1 MTKQF
6 PSQKGF
12 ILVTAIILFLILSA
26 MALTIFL
33 VSRNDID
40 QDINKD
46 YYQQAKYTAKT
57 ALALAQ
63 VKILEAHQI
72 KSIEEI
78 DTTLVSI
85 NDSSTPCS
93 ANLFGFNSGDISLL
107 KINDEIPNPWDQHNS
122 YMSKS
127 LLADVPTTT
136 STIKGDSLD
145 ELEQKRLE
153 NFIYYYFISF
163 KSFASSETNTAYSA
177 GQSGYNSSAAL
188 SNNSHNENSSI
199 LPLTIY
205 ACGVYEGS
213 NDKIIV
219 AVQNDILLIK

>member
-33 VSRNDID
+33 VSQNDID

-63 VKILEAHQI
+63 VKILEAHQN

-78 DTTLVSI
+78 ATTVSI

-93 ANLFGFNSGDISLL
+93 ATLFGFNIGEEISLL
-107 KINDEIPNPWDQHNS
+107 NI
-122 YMSKS
+122 
-127 LLADVPTTT
+127 
-136 STIKGDSLD
+136 
-145 ELEQKRLE
+145 R
-153 NFIYYYFISF
+153 
-163 KSFASSETNTAYSA
+163 
-177 GQSGYNSSAAL
+177 
-188 SNNSHNENSSI
+188 
-199 LPLTIY
+199 
-205 ACGVYEGS
+205 
-213 NDKIIV
+213 
-219 AVQNDILLIK
+219 

>member
-1 MTKQF
+1 
-6 PSQKGF
+6 
-12 ILVTAIILFLILSA
+12 

-33 VSRNDID
+33 VSQNDID

-63 VKILEAHQI
+63 VKILEAHQN

-78 DTTLVSI
+78 ATTVSI

-93 ANLFGFNSGDISLL
+93 ATLFGFNIGEEISLL
-107 KINDEIPNPWDQHNS
+107 NINDEILNSWDKHNA

-127 LLADVPTTT
+127 LLADVPTFT

-145 ELEQKRLE
+145 ELEKKRLE

-163 KSFASSETNTAYSA
+163 KSFASSETQTAYSA